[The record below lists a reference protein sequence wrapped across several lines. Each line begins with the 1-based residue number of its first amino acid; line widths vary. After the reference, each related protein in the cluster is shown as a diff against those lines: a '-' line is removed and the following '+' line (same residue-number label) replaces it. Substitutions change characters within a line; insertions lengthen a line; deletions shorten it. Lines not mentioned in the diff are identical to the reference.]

1 MDHATQFRDLMMMY
15 NKITENCFNSCVY
28 DMNQRKLNNS
38 EAMCTHNCF
47 WKHLQSNNRLMI
59 IFSELQA
66 KKQENSLRE
75 QEIQMQKIVASQNQS
90 EPSPT

>member
-1 MDHATQFRDLMMMY
+1 
-15 NKITENCFNSCVY
+15 
-28 DMNQRKLNNS
+28 
-38 EAMCTHNCF
+38 MCTHNCF